1 MRKRSAATQPVL
13 VVRADTRSTA
23 FYAGGPDK
31 PHERRRDVLMIRD
44 ALGAR
49 MIDVNS
55 VRESLLARLVHRI
68 AGIYPALAL
77 AAFRQRRTTSVFLTM
92 SENEAIVLA
101 TLLKLARYRV
111 PLVVVAH
118 RPAKSEKWVAWRIA
132 RVHTHMERILSLGT
146 VQTERLAALGVPREK
161 LSDLPYGID
170 TEYWRPQRANP
181 RKHERPYVFAAG
193 LQDRDHQTVAE
204 AIQGLGVDLIVAAAS
219 QWATTGN
226 EFEGRRPL
234 PGVLVEEPD
243 LEAFRDGYAG
253 AMVVVT
259 SVIETDYPAG
269 TTTLL
274 EGMAMCRPVVVART
288 EGGGD
293 YVNDRR
299 RLLRGGPPRLTWAA
313 FPARAP
319 SARAQGQ
326 TGFHF
331 PPGDVEQLRSV
342 LRWILE
348 HPAEAAAVG
357 ARART
362 VAEELYSIESYVDR
376 IVDEVRA
383 SVERTAH
390 ADPETA
396 PTPDVLGGH

>member
-1 MRKRSAATQPVL
+1 MKKRSGASQPAI
-13 VVRADTRSTA
+13 VVRGDTRSTA

-31 PHERRRDVLMIRD
+31 PNERRRDVLMIRD

-49 MIDVNS
+49 LVDANS
-55 VRESLLARLVHRI
+55 VQESRLARLVQRV
-68 AGIYPALAL
+68 AGTYPALAV
-77 AAFRQRRTTSVFLTM
+77 AAFRQRRTTSAFLTM

-101 TLLKLARYRV
+101 ALLKLARCRI

-118 RPAKSEKWVAWRIA
+118 RPAKASKWPAWRLA
-132 RVHTHMERILSLGT
+132 RVHTHIDRILSLGT
-146 VQTERLAALGVPREK
+146 VQTERLAGLGVPWEK
-161 LSDLPYGID
+161 LTDLPYGID
-170 TEYWRPQRANP
+170 TEYWRPERATP

-226 EFEGRRPL
+226 EFAGRQLL

-243 LEAFRDGYAG
+243 LEGFRDGYAG
-253 AMVVVT
+253 AMAVVT

-274 EGMAMCRPVVVART
+274 EGMAMCRPVIVART

-299 RLLRGGPPRLTWAA
+299 RVLRGGPPRSTLAA
-313 FPARAP
+313 FPARHPAP
-319 SARAQGQ
+319 EAQGQ

-331 PPGDVEQLRSV
+331 PPGNVEQLSSV
-342 LRWILE
+342 LHWIRD
-348 HPAEAAAVG
+348 HPDEAAAVG
-357 ARART
+357 TRARI
-362 VAEELYSIESYVDR
+362 VAEELYSIEGYVDR
-376 IVDEVRA
+376 IVDEVRSSLERAA
-383 SVERTAH
+383 S
-390 ADPETA
+390 DGSGTA
-396 PTPDVLGGH
+396 PTSGPPGGS